1 MSLTLNHNF
10 HLNSQD
16 ITRWDLF
23 ACVAGRPEGIALTRL
38 AHILHVD
45 RERSLIRPLYELEDE
60 GLIICDSRDHYILN
74 NKSQIAKNL
83 RQTLSF
89 ALASNCDYNFYF
101 SEQMIAF
108 LKKAYRSDH
117 FNNRDVPAELLDPAL
132 LCRLVN
138 NALLLIYS
146 YEPFTGRMVEN
157 IFLDGLCDYLKIK
170 RAKSFFFRRKMPLE
184 QFLEGRIEDF
194 QTLDNPQ
201 LQAAMELFHGKDLAE
216 RNWGLSALGEEIKE
230 SVEKEDSEM
239 FDPASKACYERSW
252 QKMQEYSREGKSLTV
267 GILREYHHLAMA
279 NTDFGGVY
287 RDHEVVIANNPN
299 FKPAP
304 IDEIPQRLQ
313 QLVDNLAGCEPS
325 TFEEALDLC
334 AYAYNEFVHIHP
346 FQDGNSRTARVI
358 LGHMLNLLH
367 MPFEKIPDSF
377 AARFL
382 IVTKGLQ
389 KRNDHE
395 VKYVLEEIY
404 LNCMNRREL
413 QQVIN

>member
-1 MSLTLNHNF
+1 MAIAPNNRL

-45 RERSLIRPLYELEDE
+45 RERSLIVPLGALEDE
-60 GLIICDSRDHYILN
+60 GLIVCDSRDHYILN

-83 RQTLSF
+83 RQTLAF
-89 ALASNCDYNFYF
+89 ALASDCDYNVYF
-101 SEQMIAF
+101 SDKMIAF
-108 LKKAYRSDH
+108 LKKAYRSDY
-117 FNNRDVPAELLDPAL
+117 FNNRDVPPELMDPEL
-132 LCRLVN
+132 LCRLVD

-170 RAKSFFFRRKMPLE
+170 RVKSFFFRRKVPLE
-184 QFLEGRIEDF
+184 QFLEGRTENF
-194 QTLDNPQ
+194 QDPNSPQ
-201 LQAAMELFHGKDLAE
+201 LKAAMELFHNKNLIG
-216 RNWGLSALGEEIKE
+216 RNWGLPTLGKEIRE

-239 FDPASKACYERSW
+239 FDPSSKACYEHSW
-252 QKMQEYSREGKSLTV
+252 EKMHEYSREGRQLTV
-267 GILREYHHLAMA
+267 DMLREYHQLSMA
-279 NTDFGGVY
+279 NTDFGGIY
-287 RDHEVVIANNPN
+287 RDHEVMIANNPN

-304 IDEIPQRLQ
+304 INEIPQRLE
-313 QLVDNLAGCEPS
+313 QLVDYLAQSSPS

-346 FQDGNSRTARVI
+346 FQDGNSRTARVV

-367 MPFEKIPDSF
+367 MPFEEIPSSF
-377 AARFL
+377 SARFL
-382 IVTKGLQ
+382 IVTKGLE
-389 KRNDHE
+389 KRNDKE

-404 LNCMNRREL
+404 LNCMNRKEL
-413 QQVIN
+413 SQVIN